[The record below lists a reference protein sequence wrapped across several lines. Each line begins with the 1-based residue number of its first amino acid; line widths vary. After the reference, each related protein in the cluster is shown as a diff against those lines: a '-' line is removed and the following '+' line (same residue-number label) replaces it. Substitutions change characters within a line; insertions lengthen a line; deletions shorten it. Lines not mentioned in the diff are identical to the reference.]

1 MHTLLPFRVSLHED
15 KGDKATIFFFC
26 MAESDDHA
34 EEQAIDAYPNCDVIH
49 ISQCTKEEY
58 PYAIHDGNF

>member
-1 MHTLLPFRVSLHED
+1 MDTLFPFRVSLHED

-34 EEQAIDAYPNCDVIH
+34 EEQAIDAYPNGEVINV
-49 ISQCTKEEY
+49 SVCTYEEY
-58 PYAIHDGNF
+58 SYEIHKK